1 MHKAR
6 RPAQV
11 PHHVA
16 HKGQASQDAN
26 KPPARSLTNQ
36 AVVLR
41 FVEGDPSPDCTL
53 RGLRML
59 VALEVATNYAQAA
72 GLRELRIQPINEAL
86 SALCEDVY
94 GFALVKPHREASY
107 YVKAI

>member
-1 MHKAR
+1 
-6 RPAQV
+6 
-11 PHHVA
+11 
-16 HKGQASQDAN
+16 
-26 KPPARSLTNQ
+26 
-36 AVVLR
+36 
-41 FVEGDPSPDCTL
+41 
-53 RGLRML
+53 ML